1 MILSTTMD
9 YKISV
14 STNSYEVL
22 QSGTVIVPPGEHV
35 HFEIEGLQFR
45 FTFSERKSSDNSKNT
60 GITGS
65 LIQLD
70 DKNCLVIDVINY
82 EELFATPKDII
93 EVGTLKGK
101 KLYVRFS
108 VVTLGKD
115 DESDRSRIFYYTWY
129 LAK

>member
-1 MILSTTMD
+1 MD

-14 STNSYEVL
+14 STNSYHVL
-22 QSGTVIVPPGEHV
+22 QSGIVIVPPSEHI

-45 FTFSERKSSDNSKNT
+45 FTFNEKKNSDNCKDT

-65 LIQLD
+65 LIQVD
-70 DKNCLVIDVINY
+70 GKDCLAIDVNNY
-82 EELFATPKDII
+82 DDLFATPKDII

-101 KLYVRFS
+101 KLFVRFS

>member
-1 MILSTTMD
+1 MD

-14 STNSYEVL
+14 STNSYHVL
-22 QSGTVIVPPGEHV
+22 QSGTVIVPPSEYV

-45 FTFSERKSSDNSKNT
+45 FTFNEKKNSDCSKDT

-65 LIQLD
+65 IIQVD
-70 DKNCLVIDVINY
+70 GKNCLAIDVINY
-82 EELFATPKDII
+82 DELFATPKDII

-101 KLYVRFS
+101 KLFVRFS
-108 VVTLGKD
+108 VITLGKD
-115 DESDRSRIFYYTWY
+115 DDSDRSRIFYYTWY